1 MWGNRGVRG
10 EFKNFGNIKRV
21 GAYAWTKWVEVST
34 VALSHVWMG
43 FGVGKSKATV
53 FKIFFF
59 LM

>member
-43 FGVGKSKATV
+43 FGVRKSKATV
-53 FKIFFF
+53 F
-59 LM
+59 